1 MLGAVLENLYGF
13 NPTSRTWTL
22 LPVLHGS
29 SPQGRGSCAM
39 TSLDGLVY
47 LFGGYTSI
55 NEGATSCFDQSRL
68 VELTCALQLRMR
80 RHTSA
85 NYIATCLGQ
94 APGLISLA
102 NLLSSALVRERIT
115 PSHRARKVSI
125 SSAAPA
131 TKVRADL
138 IESS

>member
-1 MLGAVLENLYGF
+1 MLGSVLENLFGF
-13 NPTSRTWTL
+13 NPTSNAWTL

-55 NEGATSCFDQSRL
+55 NEGATRCFDHSRL
-68 VELTCALQLRMR
+68 VELTFTLQLRTR

-102 NLLSSALVRERIT
+102 NLLSSAQVREHIT
-115 PSHRARKVSI
+115 PSRRAHKVSI
-125 SSAAPA
+125 SSVAPA
-131 TKVRADL
+131 TKVRANL